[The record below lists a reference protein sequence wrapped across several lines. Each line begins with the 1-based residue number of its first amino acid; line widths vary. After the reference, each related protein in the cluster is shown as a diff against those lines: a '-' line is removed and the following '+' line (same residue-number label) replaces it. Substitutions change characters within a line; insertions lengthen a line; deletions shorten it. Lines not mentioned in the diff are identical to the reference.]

1 MQCFQLAK
9 REHCK
14 ARIAKGELTWRI
26 EKAEKLRREEYPQNT
41 LRHCRRKSGE
51 KAHEY
56 VNDRHNTAKK

>member
-14 ARIAKGELTWRI
+14 ARIAKGELTWRV
-26 EKAEKLRREEYPQNT
+26 EKPKKIRQKEYPQDV
-41 LRHCRRKSGE
+41 LRGYREKGGE